1 MFAHASTRL
10 MKSKLQLLIFTFTL
24 LLGFQLSAQL
34 DNSSKNTNKGTM
46 NILSLKSTQKTEKTN
61 SIELKGNNGF
71 KNAYEKEKEQ
81 LKRKK
86 KENELNNKG
95 ILTKKMLRRNLF
107 KQYMEKNSLQIPMI
121 DKDIGVFTTT
131 SVDIN
136 VDCFDYGIIDGD
148 KITILKNN
156 IPIVTNY
163 VLKREFTDK
172 AIKIPLDIGFNKIE
186 ILATSEGQLRP
197 NSGAF
202 TLFDNF
208 KKEVFSDFWM
218 LAKGAKVIAH
228 IIREKE

>member
-1 MFAHASTRL
+1 M
-10 MKSKLQLLIFTFTL
+10 
-24 LLGFQLSAQL
+24 SAQL
-34 DNSSKNTNKGTM
+34 DNNSRNTDKGTVD
-46 NILSLKSTQKTEKTN
+46 IISLKTTKRAEKTS

-71 KNAYEKEKEQ
+71 KNAFDKEKEK

-86 KENELNNKG
+86 SESDFNNKG

-107 KQYMEKNSLQIPMI
+107 KQYMEKNSIQIPMI
-121 DKDIGVFTTT
+121 DKDIGVFNTT

-136 VDCFDYGIIDGD
+136 IDCFDYGIIDGD

-156 IPIVTNY
+156 IPIVINY

-172 AIKIPLDIGFNKIE
+172 VIKIPLDIGFNKIE
-186 ILATSEGQLRP
+186 ILATSEGQFRP

-228 IIREKE
+228 IIRIK

>member
-1 MFAHASTRL
+1 MI
-10 MKSKLQLLIFTFTL
+10 LISSY
-24 LLGFQLSAQL
+24 QMSAQL
-34 DNSSKNTNKGTM
+34 DNNSRNTDKGTVD
-46 NILSLKSTQKTEKTN
+46 IISLKTTKRAEKTS

-71 KNAYEKEKEQ
+71 KNAFDKEKEK

-86 KENELNNKG
+86 SESDFNNKG

-107 KQYMEKNSLQIPMI
+107 KQYMEKNSIQIPMI
-121 DKDIGVFTTT
+121 DKDIGVFNTT

-136 VDCFDYGIIDGD
+136 IDCFDYGIIDGD

-156 IPIVTNY
+156 IPIVINY

-172 AIKIPLDIGFNKIE
+172 VIKIPLDIGFNKIE
-186 ILATSEGQLRP
+186 ILATSEGQFRP

-228 IIREKE
+228 IIRIK

>member
-1 MFAHASTRL
+1 MN
-10 MKSKLQLLIFTFTL
+10 SKITL
-24 LLGFQLSAQL
+24 LFFSMILVSSYQLSAQL
-34 DNSSKNTNKGTM
+34 DNSSRNSEKGSM
-46 NILSLKSTQKTEKTN
+46 NILSLKTTKKAKKTS
-61 SIELKGNNGF
+61 SIELNGNNGF
-71 KNAYEKEKEQ
+71 KNAFDKEKEK

-86 KENELNNKG
+86 SESDFNNKG

-107 KQYMEKNSLQIPMI
+107 KQYMEKNSIQIPMI
-121 DKDIGVFTTT
+121 DKDIGVFNTT

-136 VDCFDYGIIDGD
+136 IDCFDYGIIDGD

-156 IPIVTNY
+156 IPIVINY

-172 AIKIPLDIGFNKIE
+172 VIKIPLDIGFNKIE
-186 ILATSEGQLRP
+186 ILATSEGQFRP

-228 IIREKE
+228 IIRIK

>member
-1 MFAHASTRL
+1 
-10 MKSKLQLLIFTFTL
+10 MKLKIKFFFFTIILLSNH
-24 LLGFQLSAQL
+24 QLSAQL
-34 DNSSKNTNKGTM
+34 DNSSKNSAKGTV
-46 NILSLKSTQKTEKTN
+46 NILSLKTTKKAKKTT
-61 SIELKGNNGF
+61 SVELKGNNGF
-71 KNAYEKEKEQ
+71 KNAYDKQQEKLKEKQ
-81 LKRKK
+81 
-86 KENELNNKG
+86 KEEKLNKKG
-95 ILTKKMLRRNLF
+95 ILTKNMLKRNLF
-107 KQYMEKNSLQIPMI
+107 KQFMEKNSLQIPMI

-156 IPIVTNY
+156 IPIVINY